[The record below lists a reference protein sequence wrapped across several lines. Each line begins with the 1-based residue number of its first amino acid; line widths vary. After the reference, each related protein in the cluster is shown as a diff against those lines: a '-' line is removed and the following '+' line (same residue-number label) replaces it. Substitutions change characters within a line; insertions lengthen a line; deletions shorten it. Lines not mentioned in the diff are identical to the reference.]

1 MSCWEEDPSL
11 RPYFSQLKL
20 QFKKLIEEKLE
31 VIAFPSAE
39 DEFEANHSPIIGLG
53 ISEDGSTV
61 ASRRERSASLSEK
74 DLLESERLTRPVSAP
89 SLNREEG
96 ECLDLEPPNIIKV
109 LILMF
114 ERRSTIPSLKFRR
127 ISMVGIVKKCLKFL
141 YRQVK
146 KLECYAFLRMY
157 FFNPQ

>member
-11 RPYFSQLKL
+11 RPNFSQLKL
-20 QFKKLIEEKLE
+20 QFKKFMEEKLE

-61 ASRRERSASLSEK
+61 APGRARSASLSAN
-74 DLLESERLTRPVSAP
+74 DLLEVEMSERLTRPVSAP

-96 ECLDLEPPNIIKV
+96 ESLDLEPPQSRRYHKSINPYVRTPKHDSIFEIQKNQHGWNRQKV
-109 LILMF
+109 PRILVSAS
-114 ERRSTIPSLKFRR
+114 EET
-127 ISMVGIVKKCLKFL
+127 
-141 YRQVK
+141 
-146 KLECYAFLRMY
+146 
-157 FFNPQ
+157 

>member
-1 MSCWEEDPSL
+1 MRSCWEEDPLL
-11 RPYFSQLKL
+11 RPNFSQLKL

-39 DEFEANHSPIIGLG
+39 DEFEANHSPTIGLG

-61 ASRRERSASLSEK
+61 ASGRERSASLSEK

-96 ECLDLEPPNIIKV
+96 ECLDLEPPQSRRYHKSINPYVRTPKHDSIFEIQKNQHGWNRQKV
-109 LILMF
+109 PQILVSAS
-114 ERRSTIPSLKFRR
+114 EET
-127 ISMVGIVKKCLKFL
+127 
-141 YRQVK
+141 
-146 KLECYAFLRMY
+146 
-157 FFNPQ
+157 

>member
-1 MSCWEEDPSL
+1 MMSCWEEDPSL

-61 ASRRERSASLSEK
+61 ASGRERSASLSEK

-96 ECLDLEPPNIIKV
+96 ESLDLEPPQSRRYHKSINPYVRTPKHDSIFEIQKNQHGWNRQKV
-109 LILMF
+109 PQILVSAS
-114 ERRSTIPSLKFRR
+114 EET
-127 ISMVGIVKKCLKFL
+127 
-141 YRQVK
+141 
-146 KLECYAFLRMY
+146 
-157 FFNPQ
+157 